1 MHSYNHAT
9 MSFSKATNQD
19 TTKIQFT
26 AKLFA
31 IFTKNHDGLFPLY
44 NPVNCLYTSIGH
56 FLDRPLSSD
65 RFNHVV
71 SILSPVLFWWL
82 LVHFK
87 VLQVG
92 W

>member
-1 MHSYNHAT
+1 MC
-9 MSFSKATNQD
+9 FSKASNQD
-19 TTKIQFT
+19 TSKLQFA

-31 IFTKNHDGLFPLY
+31 IFTKNMMDFVL
-44 NPVNCLYTSIGH
+44 CIGH
-56 FLDRPLSSD
+56 FWDKPLSSD

-71 SILSPVLFWWL
+71 SILSPVLCWWL
-82 LVHFK
+82 LVHLK